1 VTTITPAT
9 AARELLTA
17 LDDAPR
23 TPQATVTRQYTNMR
37 AIFSR
42 DPFIY
47 MLTLRSDEPISIADA
62 QEWARAMGAVR
73 PNFLPT
79 PDKRGWHIEWEV
91 QG

>member
-1 VTTITPAT
+1 VTIAT

-23 TPQATVTRQYTNMR
+23 TPQATVQRQYTNMS
-37 AIFSR
+37 AVFSR

-47 MLTLRSDEPISIADA
+47 MLTIRSDEPITKETA
-62 QEWARAMGAVR
+62 QEWAKAMGAKR
-73 PNFLPT
+73 PDFLPT